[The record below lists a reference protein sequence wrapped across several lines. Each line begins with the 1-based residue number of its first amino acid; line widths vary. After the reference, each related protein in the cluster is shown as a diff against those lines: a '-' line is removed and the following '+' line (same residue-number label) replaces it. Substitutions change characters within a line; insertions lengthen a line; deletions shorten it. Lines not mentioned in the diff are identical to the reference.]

1 MPEGYNA
8 HPRVW
13 LWDWRCR
20 GTSRGWAVV
29 VMEAPEIGGFPVAN
43 GSFRAGLGSRPYVH
57 CSSDEALAA
66 WDGGEEP
73 VRLGPDDDFARL
85 ENGCRDVDAPEREIE
100 REIKRLRSTH
110 ALWRALRA
118 A

>member
-1 MPEGYNA
+1 MPG
-8 HPRVW
+8 HITR
-13 LWDWRCR
+13 L
-20 GTSRGWAVV
+20 G
-29 VMEAPEIGGFPVAN
+29 
-43 GSFRAGLGSRPYVH
+43 GSRDGGPRDRGIP
-57 CSSDEALAA
+57 CGERQFQSGAWIAAPSDEALAA

-110 ALWRALRA
+110 AL
-118 A
+118 